1 MNKLISINALLEY
14 MAEEGHRNLKKIQC
28 WIPISTW
35 DELKERGYPTISKAV
50 NEALEKLLEIPLE
63 ILSKDIPGMQEF
75 PKFSELKARIEEKDK
90 QIEDKDKHIESL
102 KKELE
107 SAGQRE
113 QDLKQMHS
121 NYMMQMQTLINQKAI
136 EAPGAKKPWWRFW

>member
-1 MNKLISINALLEY
+1 MYVLLEY
-14 MAEEGHRNLKKIQC
+14 MAEDDHRNLKKIQC

-35 DELKERGYPTISKAV
+35 GELKERGYPTISKAV
-50 NEALEKLLEIPLE
+50 NEALDKLLKIPPEIPY
-63 ILSKDIPGMQEF
+63 IDVSGIQKFPEF
-75 PKFSELKARIEEKDK
+75 PELKARIEEKDK
-90 QIEDKDKHIESL
+90 QIEDKDRHIESL
-102 KKELE
+102 KKELQ

-136 EAPGAKKPWWRFW
+136 DAPGTKRPWWRFW

>member
-1 MNKLISINALLEY
+1 MNKLISINVLLEY
-14 MAEEGHRNLKKIQC
+14 MAEEDHRNLKKIQC
-28 WIPISTW
+28 WIPISIW

-50 NEALEKLLEIPLE
+50 NEALEKLLGIPQEIPY
-63 ILSKDIPGMQEF
+63 KDISGMQKFPEF
-75 PKFSELKARIEEKDK
+75 PELKARIEEKDK
-90 QIEDKDKHIESL
+90 QIEDKDRHIESL

-121 NYMMQMQTLINQKAI
+121 NYMMQMQTLINQRAI
-136 EAPGAKKPWWRFW
+136 EVPGAKKPWWRFW